1 MNGCMASALVT
12 ASASPATAK
21 SPACPSK
28 QSSTARLR
36 SRTVSCRATGGG
48 GRAVDDLLWLPRRE
62 ILTGLGGVAA
72 SLVGYQSFVSSVA
85 NAEEVIIKEPCAGA
99 DPVNEHLIKCMDPT
113 IPCPPKLNVPIVDFT
128 PELTVKR
135 IRRPVHLLDRE
146 YQEKYKEAM
155 AKMKALPASN
165 PLSFVRQA
173 AIHEAHCDKRSHY
186 DPDHRKDVVKF
197 NVHSSGLFAPWHHM
211 YIYFY
216 EKALGQLIGD
226 DTFVLPFWNWDA
238 PEGMVVPALFK
249 DSFANSLYVSN
260 RNPDNLENI
269 VDLNYLSNLRN
280 GKYSPVSLN
289 GPHGDKAYQ
298 DAINNNLC
306 TVYQQQIRIAG
317 CARSF
322 LGEKLCADN
331 ISPKGQDSL
340 EAMAHTT
347 MHVWV
352 GRPHTKNCTGGV
364 VNYKGETN
372 CANDMGFLGSA
383 GRDPLF
389 YSHHSN
395 VDRMWHIWT
404 TKLGGEGFK
413 DPEWLNVR
421 FRAMAPNT
429 DPMVAVLA
437 KLEELGRKADET
449 NLRGEETNRRIEEM
463 RTSINLLHEEQ
474 NFVKTWKPELENKVT
489 ELQSSVFLMQKKL
502 DLFVHDPSKFKCELL
517 VTLNASFVFYDDVD
531 NPHLVRIKFRD
542 VVDTTNLGYTYDAE
556 SEKNLPWKDRQ
567 LTSLVPHAKGA
578 VRWTSLK
585 MAGVAVFPVTLKMNQ
600 VVEVPAV
607 AVPAKKEGQPRVLV
621 IHDIEYDP
629 GVVNKFDVALNV
641 PKGSALEVGP
651 QNCEFAGSFAVMP
664 ASSEAGDKVNG
675 GVTFSIE
682 ECLKDI
688 KAADDG
694 TVDVIIVPRTE
705 GEIKINSA
713 PAIQS

>member
-1 MNGCMASALVT
+1 
-12 ASASPATAK
+12 
-21 SPACPSK
+21 
-28 QSSTARLR
+28 
-36 SRTVSCRATGGG
+36 
-48 GRAVDDLLWLPRRE
+48 
-62 ILTGLGGVAA
+62 
-72 SLVGYQSFVSSVA
+72 
-85 NAEEVIIKEPCAGA
+85 
-99 DPVNEHLIKCMDPT
+99 MDKT

-128 PELTVKR
+128 PEPKVKR

-146 YQEKYKEAM
+146 YQEKYKEAV

-165 PLSFVRQA
+165 QLSFVRQA
-173 AIHEAHCDKRSHY
+173 AIHEAYCDKRYHY

-197 NVHSSGLFAPWHHM
+197 DVHSSWLFAPWHRM

-226 DTFVLPFWNWDA
+226 DTFALPFWNWDA

-249 DSFANSLYVSN
+249 DSFANSLYDSN
-260 RNPDNLENI
+260 RNPDNLDNM

-280 GKYSPVSLN
+280 GKYTPVSFN

-306 TVYQQQIRIAG
+306 TVHQQQMRGAG

-322 LGEKLCADN
+322 LAEKLCADN
-331 ISPKGQDSL
+331 ISPKGQGSL
-340 EAMAHTT
+340 EAMAHTA

-352 GRPHTKNCTGGV
+352 GRPHTKTCTGGV

-389 YSHHSN
+389 YSHHAN
-395 VDRMWHIWT
+395 VDRMWHLWS

-413 DPEWLNVR
+413 DPEWL
-421 FRAMAPNT
+421 
-429 DPMVAVLA
+429 D
-437 KLEELGRKADET
+437 
-449 NLRGEETNRRIEEM
+449 
-463 RTSINLLHEEQ
+463 
-474 NFVKTWKPELENKVT
+474 
-489 ELQSSVFLMQKKL
+489 
-502 DLFVHDPSKFKCELL
+502 
-517 VTLNASFVFYDDVD
+517 ASFVFYDDVD
-531 NPHLVRIKFRD
+531 NPHPVRIKFRD

-556 SEKNLPWKDRQ
+556 SEKNLPWKERQ
-567 LTSLVPHAKGA
+567 LTPLVPHAKGDGA
-578 VRWTSLK
+578 LRSWSALPKT
-585 MAGVAVFPVTLKMNQ
+585 AGAAVFPVTLRMNQ

-629 GVVNKFDVALNV
+629 GVANKFDVVLNV

-651 QNCEFAGSFAVMP
+651 QNCEFAGSFAVVP
-664 ASSEAGDKVNG
+664 ASSEAGEKVNG

-713 PAIQS
+713 PTIQI

>member
-395 VDRMWHIWT
+395 
-404 TKLGGEGFK
+404 
-413 DPEWLNVR
+413 
-421 FRAMAPNT
+421 
-429 DPMVAVLA
+429 
-437 KLEELGRKADET
+437 
-449 NLRGEETNRRIEEM
+449 
-463 RTSINLLHEEQ
+463 
-474 NFVKTWKPELENKVT
+474 
-489 ELQSSVFLMQKKL
+489 
-502 DLFVHDPSKFKCELL
+502 
-517 VTLNASFVFYDDVD
+517 
-531 NPHLVRIKFRD
+531 FRD